1 MSDQTFERKLVTP
14 AEREARKVF
23 RQVDAQKAMTEHQIA
38 EKAFSNNRE
47 RLKAERL
54 ARETAELNAKR
65 K

>member
-1 MSDQTFERKLVTP
+1 
-14 AEREARKVF
+14 
-23 RQVDAQKAMTEHQIA
+23 MTEHQIA